1 MKEMH
6 VYGQPHEHEEV
17 FIVGNREA
25 LEELRDR
32 LTQVL
37 ECPAPA
43 ESKVLAFAGDG
54 EGFEIR
60 VALIGD
66 RELKDWLLPYFD
78 ETALDRR
85 KDVRKPWEG
94 VAKEEQR

>member
-6 VYGQPHEHEEV
+6 IYGQSHEHEGV

-32 LTQVL
+32 LTKVL

-43 ESKVLAFAGDG
+43 ESKFLAFAGDG
-54 EGFEIR
+54 EGFETR
-60 VALIGD
+60 VALVGD
-66 RELKDWLLPYFD
+66 GELKDWLLPYFD
-78 ETALDRR
+78 EAALDCR

-94 VAKEEQR
+94 VAEEEQR